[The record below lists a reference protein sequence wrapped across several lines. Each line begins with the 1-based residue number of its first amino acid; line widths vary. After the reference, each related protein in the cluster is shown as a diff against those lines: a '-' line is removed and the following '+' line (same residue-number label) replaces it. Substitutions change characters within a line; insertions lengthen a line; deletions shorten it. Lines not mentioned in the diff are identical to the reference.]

1 MGKLLR
7 IVPIKTEKKLK
18 LNWLLPNYEK
28 TYKKNPG
35 ALLSRCFGHE
45 GEFSLLSSLM
55 SVGLAESLSSNE
67 SDYMGLFSTL
77 SISITLTEKGFENY
91 AAVLNLVFAYTKL
104 LRESMNQEWIF
115 NESKTV
121 EALKFDFKDKEEP
134 IDCTY

>member
-18 LNWLLPNYEK
+18 LNWLLPNYEIP
-28 TYKKNPG
+28 YKKNPA

-55 SVGLAESLSSNE
+55 SLGLAESLSSSE

-77 SISITLTEKGFENY
+77 SISVTLTEKGFDEY
-91 AAVLNLVFAYTKL
+91 IVVLNLIFAYTKL
-104 LRESMNQEWIF
+104 LRESMN
-115 NESKTV
+115 
-121 EALKFDFKDKEEP
+121 
-134 IDCTY
+134 